1 MADSLANDWEY
12 FGKFYCISLHERTDR
27 QADAKIQFDKVGLA
41 DKVEFV
47 MVKKHPHNCEKGIYE
62 SHMACIEKALQTGVS
77 NMVIFEDDILFDR
90 FRPVG
95 LKNCIDFLKMNPH
108 WNAFFFGCL
117 VSGSQRT
124 KNKSVLKIT
133 YRCLAHAYVLNRK
146 FAETIAKTPWQGIP
160 FDAML
165 NNSADGYYAVYP
177 SFAFQNNSRSDNI
190 RFARL
195 DKFRRL
201 CGGLWRI
208 QKLNEFYHHHKA
220 PIISLHIILIGI
232 LVKRVFS

>member
-1 MADSLANDWEY
+1 MDDLLADCW
-12 FGKFYCISLHERTDR
+12 KFFDRIYCISLHERADR
-27 QADAKIQFDKVGLA
+27 QKHAGIQFDRVGLA

-47 MVKKHPHNCEKGIYE
+47 MMKKHPQDCEKGIYE
-62 SHMACIEKALQTGVS
+62 SHLACIARGLQAGANT
-77 NMVIFEDDILFDR
+77 MVIFEDDILFDR
-90 FRPVG
+90 FRPVN
-95 LKNCIDFLKMNPH
+95 LKACIDFLKVHPD

-117 VSGSQRT
+117 VSGSRRT
-124 KNKSVLKIT
+124 TNKSVLKIT

-146 FAETIAKTPWQGIP
+146 FAEKIAKIPWQGIP

-165 NNSADGYYAVYP
+165 NSSAEGYYAAYP
-177 SFAFQNNSRSDNI
+177 SFAFQNTSRSDNI

-208 QKLNEFYHHHKA
+208 QKLNEFYHHHKVA
-220 PIISLHIILIGI
+220 ILMLHLILAGI
-232 LVKRVFS
+232 LLQWVFS